1 MIPDAW
7 RSGEIAVIGL
17 SRTGLAVAKFL
28 ASNGYQVYASDP
40 DDSAAVREAAA
51 AVEFCGGTV
60 DVGRHD
66 LKRIAEAVLVIPS
79 PGVPPSAAPLKT
91 ALEAG
96 RTVIA
101 ELDLALLFLKDVPS
115 IVVSGTNGKSTTT
128 ALVAH
133 ILNGAGFDAV
143 AAGNIGYPLIE
154 VATLAPRPDW
164 IVVEASSYQLH
175 FTSYMNPGIGVLTN
189 VSPEHMEWHGT
200 AEAYFADKGRLF
212 ANANANSVW
221 VLNADDPKVQQLAD
235 GVVGDHRLW
244 SMRGASDA
252 WYDSRA
258 GDLVVNGA
266 TLAQRSDISLLG
278 DHNVSNGL
286 AATLAAMAAGAT
298 VKQIRGGL
306 ETFRSLSH
314 RLEPIREID
323 GVLWI
328 NDSKATN
335 VPSTVVAA
343 TAMTRPYVLLLGGQ
357 GKGEPY
363 SNIEAVLQNG
373 CHDVVAY
380 GDERE
385 RIAYALGATVP
396 VHVEALFEVAVARA
410 RSLAIAGDVVLLS
423 PACASFDQFSDF
435 EERGEV
441 FRKIVEAF

>member
-1 MIPDAW
+1 M
-7 RSGEIAVIGL
+7 
-17 SRTGLAVAKFL
+17 
-28 ASNGYQVYASDP
+28 
-40 DDSAAVREAAA
+40 
-51 AVEFCGGTV
+51 
-60 DVGRHD
+60 
-66 LKRIAEAVLVIPS
+66 
-79 PGVPPSAAPLKT
+79 
-91 ALEAG
+91 
-96 RTVIA
+96 
-101 ELDLALLFLKDVPS
+101 
-115 IVVSGTNGKSTTT
+115 
-128 ALVAH
+128 
-133 ILNGAGFDAV
+133 
-143 AAGNIGYPLIE
+143 
-154 VATLAPRPDW
+154 
-164 IVVEASSYQLH
+164 
-175 FTSYMNPGIGVLTN
+175 
-189 VSPEHMEWHGT
+189 
-200 AEAYFADKGRLF
+200 
-212 ANANANSVW
+212 
-221 VLNADDPKVQQLAD
+221 
-235 GVVGDHRLW
+235 
-244 SMRGASDA
+244 
-252 WYDSRA
+252 
-258 GDLVVNGA
+258 
-266 TLAQRSDISLLG
+266 AQRSDISLLG